1 MRAFYSRLPAA
12 LAIAPWAYFL
22 WSGYDLCYGRGAM
35 PPNSGQVHLYVVAP
49 AIGTTVAVVLLA
61 LAHKTPRWL
70 GWGFFVVQILAL
82 VVIILPW
89 GGGI

>member
-1 MRAFYSRLPAA
+1 
-12 LAIAPWAYFL
+12 
-22 WSGYDLCYGRGAM
+22 
-35 PPNSGQVHLYVVAP
+35 
-49 AIGTTVAVVLLA
+49 LA

-82 VVIILPW
+82 VVVILPW